1 MLRIEAELDR
11 RGYPN
16 ADVDIST
23 FDTDNPLNVV
33 VSVEVRAGPP
43 RVVVDR
49 WFGVWPNPNVPGLAE
64 RSETTRST
72 WATASTPRR
81 STRPTASSARCSR
94 SRGFHD
100 AEVGHRVERRPT
112 GALLRVDVRAGP
124 LQKLVFEG
132 NRHFD
137 AAALESAL
145 ELEDNE
151 DREPGL
157 LADRL
162 RAFYVERGFLD
173 AEVRTERRGA
183 SDAAVRAL
191 AFVIRERRPVRV
203 VAREYPCL
211 SGESTPAD
219 VGSGIDSF
227 LSELPGS
234 DLVGAVNEN
243 VVNNLYGPGAPRGS
257 RPPPYSPSPW
267 TTYVPEVYDKA
278 IEHLRDLFRSK
289 GYLSATVGPP
299 AIVRRACD
307 PNSPAGRCI
316 PIGPRRR
323 PRTEC
328 RYDEVGLPVEEPP
341 LDPALTCRPIPSVG
355 CRASR
360 KPCFTFPSSSVRG
373 RFSTTWRSRGTARS
387 SSGISRRLQ
396 PCRWVSRSRPSSSKR
411 RGAAWSTPTPKRA
424 SPLPKSKPIS
434 IFRFDHTRG
443 RVRFVIGERDRVRVA
458 RIDVRGARATNES
471 LIRRRIALEV
481 GGLYRRSLARLTQ
494 ERLGQLGVFSSV
506 GVGFEDPYV
515 PAREKVV
522 VVTVVESVPQY
533 VETPDPDSSRAR
545 GFASRS
551 NTDTE
556 TWRAKRSRSRCTVSS
571 ATCRARSFSSP
582 TCVRTTTSST

>member
-16 ADVDIST
+16 ADVNIST
-23 FDTDNPLNVV
+23 FDTDDPLEVV
-33 VSVEVRAGPP
+33 VSVEVRAGSPL
-43 RVVVDR
+43 VVGDR
-49 WFGVWPNPNVPGLAE
+49 WFGVWPDPNAPGLTELLGNYTVDVGDRVDAE
-64 RSETTRST
+64 TLDAADRELG
-72 WATASTPRR
+72 ALL
-81 STRPTASSARCSR
+81 R

-100 AEVGHRVERRPT
+100 AEVSHRVERRPT

-124 LQKLVFEG
+124 LMKLVFEG

-162 RAFYVERGFLD
+162 RDFYVERGFLD

-219 VGSGIDSF
+219 VGSEIDSF

-234 DLVGAVNEN
+234 DLVGAVDEN
-243 VVNNLYGPGAPRGS
+243 VVNDLYGPGAPRGS

-307 PNSPAGRCI
+307 PNSPAGHCI
-316 PIGPRRR
+316 PVGPRRR
-323 PRTEC
+323 PAHR
-328 RYDEVGLPVEEPP
+328 VPVRRGR
-341 LDPALTCRPIPSVG
+341 LARRRAASRSRAHVPSRSQARAVA
-355 CRASR
+355 ASR
-360 KPCFTFPSSSVRG
+360 KPCSTFPSSSVRAP
-373 RFSTTWRSRGTARS
+373 FSTTWRSRATARS
-387 SSGISRRLQ
+387 SSGISRRL
-396 PCRWVSRSRPSSSKR
+396 RRSPVGSAALARRARNGAPPPARRLRR
-411 RGAAWSTPTPKRA
+411 RG
-424 SPLPKSKPIS
+424 L
-434 IFRFDHTRG
+434 
-443 RVRFVIGERDRVRVA
+443 
-458 RIDVRGARATNES
+458 
-471 LIRRRIALEV
+471 
-481 GGLYRRSLARLTQ
+481 RL
-494 ERLGQLGVFSSV
+494 R
-506 GVGFEDPYV
+506 
-515 PAREKVV
+515 
-522 VVTVVESVPQY
+522 
-533 VETPDPDSSRAR
+533 
-545 GFASRS
+545 
-551 NTDTE
+551 
-556 TWRAKRSRSRCTVSS
+556 RSRSQSRSFVRSH
-571 ATCRARSFSSP
+571 ARARALRHRASAIAFASLAS
-582 TCVRTTTSST
+582 TCAARARRTKA